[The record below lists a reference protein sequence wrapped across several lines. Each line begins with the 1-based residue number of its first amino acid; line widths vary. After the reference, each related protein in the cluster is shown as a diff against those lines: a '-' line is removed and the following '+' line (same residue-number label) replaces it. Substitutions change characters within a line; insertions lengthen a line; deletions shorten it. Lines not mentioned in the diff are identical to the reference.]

1 MASFT
6 LRAFAKINLSLR
18 VAPGTR
24 DGFHD
29 VQTILQGISLFDR
42 VTCEA
47 RRGPFEIRCR
57 MPGVPTDRT
66 NLVWKAAQ
74 LLWHAAGRN
83 GEPRD
88 AVVTLQK
95 KIPMQAGLG
104 GGSSN
109 AAAALLG
116 LRRLW
121 KLRVSD
127 GQIHALAA
135 RLGSDV
141 PFFLLGG
148 TALGLGRGDEVYP
161 LENLPR
167 YWVVLAIPPF
177 GVATKDAYRWFDA
190 RKRGRVQFSEARDPK
205 ITRPLFPNVPLT
217 NDLEEPVI
225 ERHPAIG
232 QLKQRF
238 TERGAFMAAM
248 SGSGSTVFG
257 LFASTRAAEAQRGP
271 WRRDDVRVLTA
282 RFRPA
287 QSKVYPPE
295 PLAAKAGN
303 LPVSPSIDYNLRL
316 RCGGQATPRTAL
328 SYQPSA
334 LNVTAGF

>member
-1 MASFT
+1 MASVT

-18 VAPGTR
+18 VAPGPR
-24 DGFHD
+24 EGFHD
-29 VQTILQGISLFDR
+29 VQTILQGISLSDR
-42 VTCEA
+42 VTCEG

-66 NLVWKAAQ
+66 NLVWRAAQ
-74 LLWHAAGRN
+74 LLWDAAGRR

-116 LRRLW
+116 LRKLW

-135 RLGSDV
+135 TLGSDV

-148 TALGLGRGDEVYP
+148 TALGLGRGDELYP
-161 LENLPR
+161 LEQLPR
-167 YWVVLAIPPF
+167 HWVVLAIPPF
-177 GVATKDAYRWFDA
+177 GVATTDAYRWFDEA
-190 RKRGRVQFSEARDPK
+190 QKRGWVGFSEP
-205 ITRPLFPNVPLT
+205 RPEKPSRPFFENVPLT
-217 NDLEEPVI
+217 NDLEGPVS
-225 ERHPAIG
+225 ERHPAID

-238 TERGAFMAAM
+238 TERGALLAAM

-257 LFASTRAAEAQRGP
+257 VFASARAANGAARALAK
-271 WRRDDVRVLTA
+271 DDVRVLSA
-282 RFRPA
+282 RF
-287 QSKVYPPE
+287 
-295 PLAAKAGN
+295 LA
-303 LPVSPSIDYNLRL
+303 R
-316 RCGGQATPRTAL
+316 R
-328 SYQPSA
+328 
-334 LNVTAGF
+334 

>member
-1 MASFT
+1 MASIT

-18 VAPGTR
+18 VAPGPR
-24 DGFHD
+24 EGFHD
-29 VQTILQGISLFDR
+29 VQTILQGISLSDR
-42 VTCEA
+42 VTCEG

-74 LLWHAAGRN
+74 LLWDAAGRS

-104 GGSSN
+104 GGSSD

-135 RLGSDV
+135 TLGSDV

-148 TALGLGRGDEVYP
+148 TALGLGRGDELYP
-161 LENLPR
+161 LEELPR
-167 YWVVLAIPPF
+167 HWVVLAIPPF
-177 GVATKDAYRWFDA
+177 GVATKDAYRWFDETE
-190 RKRGRVQFSEARDPK
+190 KRGREGFS
-205 ITRPLFPNVPLT
+205 PLFPNVRLT
-217 NDLEEPVI
+217 NDLEGPVI

-238 TERGAFMAAM
+238 TERGALLAAM

-257 LFASTRAAEAQRGP
+257 VFASARAANGAARALAK
-271 WRRDDVRVLTA
+271 DDVRVLSA
-282 RFRPA
+282 RF
-287 QSKVYPPE
+287 
-295 PLAAKAGN
+295 LA
-303 LPVSPSIDYNLRL
+303 R
-316 RCGGQATPRTAL
+316 R
-328 SYQPSA
+328 
-334 LNVTAGF
+334 